1 MNLTF
6 RKIKPADIPID
17 LLLEADPS
25 EACIQSYLEGS
36 LCFAAFDNEQL
47 IGACVTHSQKT
58 DSQEEN
64 RTEIY
69 NIAVLPD
76 FQGKGIGTALL
87 KHVIEQLKNHG
98 YKTVELGT
106 GTFGYQ
112 LTYYQ
117 RLGFRVEGVRKNF
130 FIEHYDEPIYEHG
143 LQHIDMLRL
152 ELKV

>member
-1 MNLTF
+1 MHF
-6 RKIKPADIPID
+6 KEVKPTDLPIA

-25 EACIQSYLEGS
+25 KTCIQSYLERS
-36 LCFAAFDNEQL
+36 LCFAAFENEQL
-47 IGACVTHSQKT
+47 VGACVTHSQAT
-58 DSQEEN
+58 DSEETDH
-64 RTEIY
+64 TEIF
-69 NIAVLPD
+69 NIAVWPE

-87 KHVIEQLKNHG
+87 KHVIEQLKKYG

-130 FIEHYDEPIYEHG
+130 FIEHYEEPIYEHG

-152 ELKV
+152 ALKLR